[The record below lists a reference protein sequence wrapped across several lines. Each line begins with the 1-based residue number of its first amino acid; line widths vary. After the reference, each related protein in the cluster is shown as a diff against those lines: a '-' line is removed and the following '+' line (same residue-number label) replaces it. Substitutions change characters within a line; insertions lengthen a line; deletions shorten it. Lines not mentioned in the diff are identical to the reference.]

1 MDFEHDPA
9 TEAFRE
15 EVRAFLAE
23 HLPPE
28 IEERLYATGA
38 YHDDG
43 FVRALGARGWIA
55 PEWARDSGDVPL
67 DPMQVHVL
75 TEELTRAEAPIHASA
90 TSVMVA
96 RVIRVIGSE
105 WLKGLVVPEVLR
117 GETTIALGLSE
128 PEAGSDVAAV
138 RTRARRDAAGGGWV
152 IDGQKMFTTSGHLA
166 DYVFL
171 LARTDPDSE
180 RHRGLTTFLVPMDSA
195 GIEVQPV
202 FTVSGERTNITFY
215 TEVRLDDRW
224 RIGEVGGGWQALM
237 LAMQEEHS
245 APFGPHLDRFV
256 VLVERW
262 AAGEDA
268 TGERPL
274 DRDEVRRRLVR
285 ATTDREVG
293 LLLDARVSWME
304 ANADDPVAEGS
315 MTKLF
320 NTEALVR
327 AAEDLTGLMG
337 ADGLRTRGDPTA
349 VLDGRIEQALRYSIG
364 ATIQAGTSEIH
375 RNIIANFRCRLPRR

>member
-1 MDFEHDPA
+1 
-9 TEAFRE
+9 
-15 EVRAFLAE
+15 
-23 HLPPE
+23 
-28 IEERLYATGA
+28 
-38 YHDDG
+38 
-43 FVRALGARGWIA
+43 
-55 PEWARDSGDVPL
+55 
-67 DPMQVHVL
+67 
-75 TEELTRAEAPIHASA
+75 
-90 TSVMVA
+90 MVA

>member
-9 TEAFRE
+9 TEAFRA

-28 IEERLYATGA
+28 LEDHLYATGA
-38 YHDDG
+38 YHDDD
-43 FVRALGARGWIA
+43 FVRSLGARNWIA
-55 PEWARDSGDVPL
+55 PEWEREDGQVPL
-67 DPMQVHVL
+67 DHMRVHVL
-75 TEELTRAEAPIHASA
+75 TEELTRVEAPIHASA

-96 RVIRVIGSE
+96 RVIRAIGSD
-105 WLKGLVVPEVLR
+105 WLRDLVVPAVLR

-138 RTRARRDAAGGGWV
+138 RTRARRAGDGWV

-171 LARTDPDSE
+171 LTRTDPGSE
-180 RHRGLTTFLVPMDSA
+180 RHRGLTTFLVPTDSA

-202 FTVSGERTNITFY
+202 HTVSGERTNITFY
-215 TEVRLDDRW
+215 GEVRLDDRW
-224 RIGEVGGGWQALM
+224 RIGEVGQGWGALM

-256 VLVERW
+256 GLVEEW
-262 AAGEDA
+262 AAAEEDG
-268 TGERPL
+268 TGARPL
-274 DRDEVRRRLVR
+274 DRDEVRQRLVR
-285 ATTDREVG
+285 AATDREVG

-304 ANADDPVAEGS
+304 ANGEPPVAEGS

-327 AAEDLTGLMG
+327 AAEDLLALMG
-337 ADGLRTRGDPTA
+337 PDGLRTRGDATA
-349 VLDGRIEQALRYSIG
+349 VLGGRIEQAMRFSIG

-375 RNIIANFRCRLPRR
+375 RNIIANFRCRLPRG